1 MSAGADDARGRA
13 HVGSVHEET
22 ARLFAALEGAAAA
35 WSRGDRPAGDRA
47 DAGPGPQA
55 AGTDPQADGDGR
67 GGHLSTTCGVCPL
80 CLALDRL
87 ARRHPDVLAHLGDAV
102 QALGAAVAALT
113 AQPPGAA
120 DDGPRA
126 DRERDRVRTERID
139 VTD

>member
-35 WSRGDRPAGDRA
+35 WSRGDRAQA
-47 DAGPGPQA
+47 AGPG
-55 AGTDPQADGDGR
+55 PQADGDGR
-67 GGHLSTTCGVCPL
+67 GGHLPTTCGVCPL

-113 AQPPGAA
+113 TQPPGAA